1 MFYEHYQVSIKRA
14 KHFNIQSFS
23 QLGLPDPFPTEP
35 MEMDFPIPEDEDML
49 VYRGN
54 RYCEDNSP
62 NMLIIPSRMV
72 MFKIMRACVGVKNK
86 EDLWFN

>member
-1 MFYEHYQVSIKRA
+1 
-14 KHFNIQSFS
+14 
-23 QLGLPDPFPTEP
+23 

-49 VYRGN
+49 VYRGA
-54 RYCEDNSP
+54 RYEEDRSP

-72 MFKIMRACVGVKNK
+72 LFKIMRACVGVNKK